1 LNRAKQETFEAAS
14 LLPKQFFFPPFFFGQ
29 LREVEVAAEEMANI
43 YTVIN

>member
-14 LLPKQFFFPPFFFGQ
+14 LLPEQFFFSIFSGQ